1 MMGFVMRLLAIPLS
15 LLLGLQAVSG
25 ATTTAESARPHD
37 STNVQYRHRVRPRAI
52 RHGRETTYVARR
64 ETRRQIASKNT
75 DGAIAKTEAPPTQV
89 LVEAMIV
96 EVMLAKDFAD
106 LGVNSALF
114 GGTATR
120 PASAVDGASISVAA
134 GSNPAS
140 VIAAHGEPARMLAGE
155 PNGIKSAGWLRGS
168 AVEFLRTLESIGET
182 TVLASPRILTIN
194 KHPADVQIG
203 NELGYRTRNLEDG
216 TCREHFIPIGTRLR
230 VRPLVAADGRIR
242 LEVHAERS
250 TGHLDAMGIPQVNS
264 AQVSTNVMM
273 PDGATFAICFRPR
286 EEVEQSSGPFSL
298 LSWIPYSD
306 RLFPSREYAAKK
318 QLILFL
324 TSRIF
329 KQ

>member
-1 MMGFVMRLLAIPLS
+1 
-15 LLLGLQAVSG
+15 
-25 ATTTAESARPHD
+25 
-37 STNVQYRHRVRPRAI
+37 VRPRAI

-64 ETRRQIASKNT
+64 ETRRQVVSRNT

-89 LVEAMIV
+89 LIEAMIV

-182 TVLASPRILTIN
+182 KVLARPRILTLN
-194 KHPADVQIG
+194 EQLADVQIG
-203 NELGYRTRNLEDG
+203 NELGYRTRNPEDG
-216 TCREHFIPIGTRLR
+216 TWTEHFIPSARDCGCGRWSRQMEGSAWRCMRNVVRATWTRW
-230 VRPLVAADGRIR
+230 A
-242 LEVHAERS
+242 
-250 TGHLDAMGIPQVNS
+250 
-264 AQVSTNVMM
+264 
-273 PDGATFAICFRPR
+273 FRR
-286 EEVEQSSGPFSL
+286 
-298 LSWIPYSD
+298 
-306 RLFPSREYAAKK
+306 
-318 QLILFL
+318 
-324 TSRIF
+324 
-329 KQ
+329 